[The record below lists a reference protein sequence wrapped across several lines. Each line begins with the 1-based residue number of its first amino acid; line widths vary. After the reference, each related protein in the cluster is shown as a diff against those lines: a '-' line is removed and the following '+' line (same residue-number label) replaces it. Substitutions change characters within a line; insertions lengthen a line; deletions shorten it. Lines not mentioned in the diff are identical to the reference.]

1 MDPQTQVCPNKH
13 CRDRGV
19 RGQGAIRIHSQK
31 EGRYCCHTCGGTFG
45 ATTGTAFFR
54 LHTPATVVTTV
65 LTLLAHGCP
74 LQAIVAAFGLDERTV
89 ASWQQRAGAQCQRV
103 HQHLVQAGQV
113 DLQHVQADEIYVKV
127 CPPPQTEEA
136 GTEDQSTP
144 AGPESTAG
152 AGRVWQ
158 AMAMAVPSRLWL
170 GGVLS
175 PHRDKV
181 LIRTL
186 AVQIRAC
193 ALTTTV
199 LVCVDGLSSYVGAI
213 KHAFSERVRTGKRGR
228 PSRVCPPGLLLAQVV
243 KTYAKR
249 RMVTVS
255 RRVVLGSA
263 EAVAQVLMMTS
274 GGTHQINTAYI
285 ERLNATVRACL
296 APLARRTRALAH
308 REALL
313 TAGMFLVGTAYNV
326 VWCHES
332 LRLRNEGPGPKWHER
347 TPAMAAGLTDHPWTM
362 DDLLRYQVPPTP
374 WVAPPPSKRRGC
386 PPKAPPSEA
395 AA

>member
-1 MDPQTQVCPNKH
+1 
-13 CRDRGV
+13 V
-19 RGQGAIRIHSQK
+19 RGQGTIRIHSYK
-31 EGRYCCHTCGGTFG
+31 EERYRCHTCGGTFG

-54 LHTPATVVTTV
+54 LRTPATVVTTV

-74 LQAIVAAFGLDERTV
+74 LQAIVAAFALDERTV
-89 ASWQQRAGAQCQRV
+89 ATWQRRAGAQCQRV
-103 HQHLVQAGQV
+103 HEHLVQAGQV

-127 CPPPQTEEA
+127 CRPPQGEEA

-144 AGPESTAG
+144 AGRESTAG

-175 PHRDKV
+175 PHRDKA

-193 ALTTTV
+193 ALTTTL

-213 KHAFSERVRTGKRGR
+213 KHAFSERVLTGKRGR
-228 PSRVCPPGLLLAQVV
+228 PPRVCPPGLLLAQVV
-243 KTYAKR
+243 KTCAKR
-249 RMVTVS
+249 RVVAVT
-255 RRVVLGSA
+255 RRVVLGGA
-263 EAVAQVLMMTS
+263 EAVAQVLTTAS

-285 ERLNATVRACL
+285 ERLNAPVRACL

-308 REALL
+308 GQTLL
-313 TAGMFLVGTAYNV
+313 TAGMFVVGTADNF
-326 VWCHES
+326 VWRHES
-332 LRLRNEGPGPKWHER
+332 LRRPTSGPGPQWQER

-362 DDLLRYQVPPTP
+362 DELLRYQVPPAP
-374 WVAPPPSKRRGC
+374 WVAAARPTRRAR
-386 PPKAPPSEA
+386 PPKAPPQEA